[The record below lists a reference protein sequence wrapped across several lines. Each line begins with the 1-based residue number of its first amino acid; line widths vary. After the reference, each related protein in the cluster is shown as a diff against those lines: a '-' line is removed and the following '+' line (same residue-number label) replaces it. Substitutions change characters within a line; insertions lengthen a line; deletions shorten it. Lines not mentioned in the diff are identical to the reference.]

1 MTSPPVSDK
10 RTLWGVGTSRTLR
23 AHWALLELGLPYRTE
38 PIQSRTGETQTIAY
52 GAVNPRRKIPTLQ
65 DGELTLSESAA
76 IVAYLAEQYSTPE
89 ISLAPRDIGERA
101 RYFEWQS
108 FICME
113 LDATSLY
120 VLRRHELLPEIYGES
135 PATVAS
141 AREYF
146 TRMINAAANAF
157 DDGQAFLLGD
167 NFSGVDIL
175 MMTVLDWAVRYG
187 LSLPAPFVAYQSRIA
202 ARPGYAAALR
212 ANQAP

>member
-23 AHWALLELGLPYRTE
+23 AHWALIELGLPYRKE
-38 PIQSRTGETQTIAY
+38 PIQSRTGETQTAAY

-65 DGELTLSESAA
+65 DGDLTLSESAA
-76 IVAYLAEQYSTPE
+76 IVAYLAERYRTSE
-89 ISLAPRDIGERA
+89 ISLAPRDIGDRA

-120 VLRRHELLPEIYGES
+120 IMRRHEYLPDVYGAA
-135 PATVAS
+135 PAAVTG
-141 AREYF
+141 ARDYF
-146 TRMINAAANAF
+146 SRMINAAENTF
-157 DDGQAFLLGD
+157 DDGRPFLLSED
-167 NFSGVDIL
+167 FSGVDIL

-187 LSLPAPFVAYQSRIA
+187 LALPAPFIAYQSRIA
-202 ARPGYAAALR
+202 ARPGYVAALQ